1 MEQYRLSQNEQ
12 KQEQKASFFSRMY
25 QSKRSNIKPVITEL
39 TPPIENPDCG
49 VEYCLPTEKKP
60 IQIWAKVTGNEHDF
74 QVDISENL
82 QRFNYD
88 QESYPKESLNVQHIR
103 FNPKIN
109 LIEKQ
114 MLINHDKLNKKKDEE
129 EEEITND
136 AIEYRIELSEK
147 SLKFLQI
154 NDDSLLKKRSVL
166 KPTVNELEE
175 DALEKKGIFLF
186 SRRYQ
191 QNIL

>member
-1 MEQYRLSQNEQ
+1 
-12 KQEQKASFFSRMY
+12 
-25 QSKRSNIKPVITEL
+25 
-39 TPPIENPDCG
+39 
-49 VEYCLPTEKKP
+49 
-60 IQIWAKVTGNEHDF
+60 
-74 QVDISENL
+74 
-82 QRFNYD
+82 
-88 QESYPKESLNVQHIR
+88 
-103 FNPKIN
+103 
-109 LIEKQ
+109 